1 MEKNELETMKKMC
14 FFLFT
19 CMLFSEGVFSQLPPI
34 FNNIHDM
41 NVRETELSQ
50 KYLSPTRIVWDSG
63 DEFVKNA
70 DKVSGL
76 TTGQADF
83 KNGDYLQ
90 LINGSYSRA
99 SIVLDLGKEIQ
110 GGIEIVTTNNNENPV
125 GKVRVRFGES
135 VSEAMKGE
143 PGVLGATNDHAIR
156 ESVVQLPWFGRIQVG
171 NTGFR
176 FVRIDLLDP
185 NTKVEIKEISGIL
198 RYRDIPY
205 LGSFECNDER
215 LNKIWMTGAYT
226 VHLNMQEYLWDG
238 IKRDRL
244 VWLGDMHPEVMT
256 ISSVF
261 GYNPVVE
268 KSLDLAKNTT
278 PLPEYMNGISSYSI
292 WWVIIQ
298 RDWYK
303 YNGDL
308 EYLSGQKEYL
318 TSLLELLST
327 KIDDSGME
335 VLDGSRFLDWPS
347 NENPEAI
354 HAGLQSLM
362 IMAFEAGK
370 ELSDILGDKKTE
382 TLCEKTIKKLRKHVP
397 GMAES
402 KQAASLL
409 SLSGL
414 IPAQVANDE
423 VLSQDGVHKM
433 STFYG
438 YYMLKARA
446 MTGDY
451 QGAID
456 NIRDYWGAMLDMGAT
471 TFWEDFDINW
481 LENATPIDEMVPD
494 GKIDIHSAYGN
505 YCYVGFRHSLCHG
518 WASGPT
524 SWLSQYVLGVN
535 VVEPG
540 CKKIKIEPHLGDLD
554 WVKGTFPTPMGI
566 VNIEHR
572 KDLNGKITTSYSAPT
587 GVEIMV
593 YE

>member
-14 FFLFT
+14 FFLFM

-156 ESVVQLPWFGRIQVG
+156 ESVVQLPWFGRIQLG

-176 FVRIDLLDP
+176 FVRIDFLDP

-261 GYNPVVE
+261 GYNSVVQ
-268 KSLDLAKNTT
+268 KSLDLTKNTT

-292 WWVIIQ
+292 WWIIIQ
-298 RDWYK
+298 RDWYR
-303 YNGDL
+303 YHGDL

-318 TSLLELLST
+318 TSLLKLLST
-327 KIDDSGME
+327 KIDDTGKE

-362 IMAFEAGK
+362 VMAFEAGK
-370 ELSDILGDKKTE
+370 ELAQVLGEKKTVV
-382 TLCEKTIKKLRKHVP
+382 LCEKVIKKLRNHIP
-397 GMAES
+397 EMADS

-409 SLSGL
+409 TLAGL
-414 IPAQVANDE
+414 IPPKIANDE
-423 VLSQDGVHKM
+423 ILSQDGVHKM
-433 STFYG
+433 STFYR

-446 MTGDY
+446 MAGDY
-451 QGAID
+451 QGALD
-456 NIRDYWGAMLDMGAT
+456 NIREYWGVMLDMGAT
-471 TFWEDFDINW
+471 AFWEDFNIDW
-481 LENATPIDEMVPD
+481 VENAAPIDEIVPD
-494 GKIDIHSAYGN
+494 EKIDIHSAYGD

-524 SWLSQYVLGVN
+524 S
-535 VVEPG
+535 
-540 CKKIKIEPHLGDLD
+540 
-554 WVKGTFPTPMGI
+554 
-566 VNIEHR
+566 
-572 KDLNGKITTSYSAPT
+572 
-587 GVEIMV
+587 
-593 YE
+593 

>member
-446 MTGDY
+446 MAGDY